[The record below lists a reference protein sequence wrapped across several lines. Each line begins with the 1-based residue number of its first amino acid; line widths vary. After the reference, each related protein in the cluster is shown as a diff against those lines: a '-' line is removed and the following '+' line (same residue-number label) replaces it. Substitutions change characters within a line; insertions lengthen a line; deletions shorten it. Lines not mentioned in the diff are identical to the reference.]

1 MADTS
6 VEIASVAEQS
16 SAAAQEMSSATQETS
31 AQSQE
36 VSVSLGELARTA
48 DRVLQ
53 ASIRFSLT
61 EAGMPGPDG
70 PGR

>member
-1 MADTS
+1 
-6 VEIASVAEQS
+6 
-16 SAAAQEMSSATQETS
+16 MSSATQETS

-53 ASIRFSLT
+53 ASTRFSLT